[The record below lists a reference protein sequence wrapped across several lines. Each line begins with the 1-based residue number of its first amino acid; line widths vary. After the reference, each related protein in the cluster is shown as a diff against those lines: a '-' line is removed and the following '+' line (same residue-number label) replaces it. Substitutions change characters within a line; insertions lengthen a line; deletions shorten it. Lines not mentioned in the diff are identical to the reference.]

1 MSAADTI
8 IMHLAEVN
16 EMIAFLDYSFE
27 RAFTMKEKGFIRDY
41 KEHVLQI
48 QNELDAI
55 RTETF
60 DRNLLEATKQ
70 KKIRQFQQQ
79 LKKIKQSALFIG
91 EISELHSQA
100 LKKKHRKVKDLESD
114 IRFCEDMIHKERLRT
129 SKLKQELSTAS
140 SQYDELYHKVKSFI
154 EKNPNDAAKILEVT
168 AMLDEEHRKE
178 I

>member
-48 QNELDAI
+48 QSELDAI

-91 EISELHSQA
+91 EISELHS
-100 LKKKHRKVKDLESD
+100 
-114 IRFCEDMIHKERLRT
+114 
-129 SKLKQELSTAS
+129 
-140 SQYDELYHKVKSFI
+140 
-154 EKNPNDAAKILEVT
+154 
-168 AMLDEEHRKE
+168 
-178 I
+178 

>member
-41 KEHVLQI
+41 KEHVRQI
-48 QNELDAI
+48 QSELDAI

-91 EISELHSQA
+91 EISELHS
-100 LKKKHRKVKDLESD
+100 
-114 IRFCEDMIHKERLRT
+114 
-129 SKLKQELSTAS
+129 
-140 SQYDELYHKVKSFI
+140 
-154 EKNPNDAAKILEVT
+154 
-168 AMLDEEHRKE
+168 
-178 I
+178 